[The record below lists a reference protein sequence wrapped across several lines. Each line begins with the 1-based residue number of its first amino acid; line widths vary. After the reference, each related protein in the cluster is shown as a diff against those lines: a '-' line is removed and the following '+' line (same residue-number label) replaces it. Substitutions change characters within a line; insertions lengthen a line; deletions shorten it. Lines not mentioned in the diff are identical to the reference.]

1 MQDQGKTDEQ
11 LMAELEALR
20 QRVARI
26 EAAES
31 PRLEAGGRAGYLDD
45 LLRWTETVN
54 ELISRE
60 MELEEER
67 RRIDKAL
74 EKAHARLE
82 RQVEKRIAPR
92 VPTQEE
98 ERVEADERQPLQQPS
113 REQMD
118 LWQTAFASALDLLAL
133 KNKDL
138 VYEAA
143 NLSFCRF
150 LGLEQEKVV
159 GRTDFDLFSQSEA
172 ETRRQEDAQVMSSGK
187 SLIQDEQVAGAA
199 GKSWLQ
205 VSRTPLLDGTGQC
218 VGLFWSGRDITAQR
232 EAEEAL
238 RLSEARFR
246 AVVEDQ
252 VELICRFLPD
262 GTLTFVNDVFCRY
275 FGRRRKELIGQPFAS
290 VIFDQ
295 DREEMKERVLS
306 LAPEKPATA
315 LDVRA
320 VVPNGDMRCL
330 RGTIRARFDSQGRV
344 LGLQC
349 VARDVTEQA
358 RLEERLR
365 RGQKMQAVGQ
375 LASGCAHHFNNLLTV
390 INGYAQFLIGALG
403 PDSPLVRDAEA
414 ILKAGERA
422 ASLTSQLLA
431 FGCPAEVQ
439 TRALDLNDVLR
450 DVGEMLHS
458 LLGEDVVLKIKLAE
472 DLGMVK
478 VNPGQMEVVVLNLAT
493 NAREAMPSGGVL
505 SLETANVELDGAYAA
520 RHPGVEPGDY
530 VMMTVSDSG
539 CGMTPEV
546 RERIFE
552 PFFTTK
558 DPVTRAG
565 MGLATV
571 YGIIEQSGGHIQVF
585 SEPDLG
591 TTFKIYLPRV
601 DDSRQLALPAM
612 SSSELP
618 RGTERILV
626 LEDQDQVR
634 EFAAE
639 MLERLGYDVLA
650 ASNGND
656 ALALCLTMPTS
667 IDLLLADVV
676 MPNMSGPEFVERLH
690 QLHQG
695 FEVIYMSGYPVAT
708 IANHGPVGPEDVVI
722 QKPFTLEELAY
733 EVRRALNK
741 RPA

>member
-1 MQDQGKTDEQ
+1 
-11 LMAELEALR
+11 
-20 QRVARI
+20 
-26 EAAES
+26 
-31 PRLEAGGRAGYLDD
+31 
-45 LLRWTETVN
+45 
-54 ELISRE
+54 
-60 MELEEER
+60 
-67 RRIDKAL
+67 
-74 EKAHARLE
+74 
-82 RQVEKRIAPR
+82 
-92 VPTQEE
+92 
-98 ERVEADERQPLQQPS
+98 
-113 REQMD
+113 
-118 LWQTAFASALDLLAL
+118 
-133 KNKDL
+133 
-138 VYEAA
+138 
-143 NLSFCRF
+143 
-150 LGLEQEKVV
+150 
-159 GRTDFDLFSQSEA
+159 
-172 ETRRQEDAQVMSSGK
+172 MSTGK

-199 GKSWLQ
+199 GKRWLQ

-320 VVPNGDMRCL
+320 VVPNGDVRWL

-403 PDSPLVRDAEA
+403 PDNPLVRDAEA
-414 ILKAGERA
+414 IWKAGERA

-505 SLETANVELDGAYAA
+505 SLETANVELDRAYAA
-520 RHPGVEPGDY
+520 RHPGVEPGHY

-591 TTFKIYLPRV
+591 TTFKMYLPRL
-601 DDSRQLALPAM
+601 DDTRQLANPTIVSSELPRGTEQLASPTM

-656 ALALCLTMPTS
+656 ALAVCLTMPTS

>member
-1 MQDQGKTDEQ
+1 MQDQGKTNEQ
-11 LMAELEALR
+11 LMSELEALR

-31 PRLEAGGRAGYLDD
+31 ARREGGDRTRYLDI
-45 LLRWTETVN
+45 LLKSIETVN
-54 ELISRE
+54 KLISRE
-60 MELEEER
+60 MEQEDGLAKPR
-67 RRIDKAL
+67 APL
-74 EKAHARLE
+74 EK
-82 RQVEKRIAPR
+82 QVEKRAAPLG
-92 VPTQEE
+92 PTQED
-98 ERVEADERQPLQQPS
+98 ERVEADERQFAQQAS

-118 LWQTAFASALDLLAL
+118 LWQAALAAAPDLLVL

-138 VYEAA
+138 VYQAV
-143 NLSFCRF
+143 NPSFCRF
-150 LGLEQEKVV
+150 LGLKQEEVV
-159 GRTDFDLFSQSEA
+159 DKTDFDLFSRSEA
-172 ETRRQEDAQVMSSGK
+172 ETWRQQDAQVMSTGT
-187 SLIQDEQVAGAA
+187 SLIQDEQVAGAS
-199 GKSWLQ
+199 GKRWFQ
-205 VSRTPLLDGTGQC
+205 VSRTPVIDGTGQC
-218 VGLFWSGRDITAQR
+218 VGLLWSGRDITAQR
-232 EAEEAL
+232 EAEDAL
-238 RLSEARFR
+238 RLSEARYR

-252 VELICRFLPD
+252 TELICRFLPD

-275 FGRRRKELIGQPFAS
+275 FGRQRRELIGQPFAP
-290 VIFDQ
+290 VIFDE
-295 DREEMKERVLS
+295 DREELKKRVLS
-306 LAPEKPATA
+306 LAPEKPATD
-315 LDVRA
+315 LEVRA
-320 VVPNGDMRCL
+320 VAPNGSVRWL
-330 RGTIRARFDSQGRV
+330 RGTIRARFDGQERV

-439 TRALDLNDVLR
+439 TRLLDLNDVLR

-458 LLGEDVVLKIKLAE
+458 LLGEDVVLKMRLAE
-472 DLGMVK
+472 DLEMVK
-478 VNPGQMEVVVLNLAT
+478 ANPGQMEVVVLNLAT

-520 RHPGVEPGDY
+520 RHPGVEPGHY
-530 VMMTVSDSG
+530 VMMTLSDSG
-539 CGMTPEV
+539 GGMTPEV

-558 DPVTRAG
+558 DAVTRAG

-571 YGIIEQSGGHIQVF
+571 YGIIQQSGGHIQVS
-585 SEPDLG
+585 SEPGLG
-591 TTFKIYLPRV
+591 TTFEIYLPRV
-601 DDSRQLALPAM
+601 DDTRQIALPTI

-618 RGTERILV
+618 RGTETILV

-634 EFAAE
+634 EFASD
-639 MLERLGYDVLA
+639 MLERLGYNVLA

-656 ALALCLTMPTS
+656 ALALCLTMSTS

-676 MPNMSGPEFVERLH
+676 MPNMSGPEFVERLR

-695 FEVIYMSGYPVAT
+695 FEVIYMSGYPTAT
-708 IANHGPVGPEDVVI
+708 IANYGPVGPEDVLI